1 MIDHKMSEELE
12 PLEDLKER
20 YNELKEQARQ
30 VDAELTLRKENLGKL
45 GMRYY
50 AYIHELTETKTNA

>member
-1 MIDHKMSEELE
+1 MSEELE

-45 GMRYY
+45 EKE
-50 AYIHELTETKTNA
+50 AKSN